1 MLDFH
6 LVKLEFK
13 KGRFVKGFGQAYD
26 IENGNV
32 AHVGASGNPHK
43 FLHKH

>member
-1 MLDFH
+1 
-6 LVKLEFK
+6 
-13 KGRFVKGFGQAYD
+13 FGQAYD

-43 FLHKH
+43 FPHKH